1 MMWQNLEQNEDLS
14 TLWKSVWTELKT
26 SLVRRGHPW
35 RTPCLCTQSADGPQG
50 RTVVLRRVLPSLG
63 AVRFH
68 TDGRSSKIDDFNLD
82 PRVSFVFYHPRHQKQ
97 VRLKGSLQ
105 ELDEGER
112 LKEWNQTSPRSREI
126 YGLLTAPR
134 TPQNSSKEG
143 WNFSHEDLFLHF
155 RAYQIN
161 VSSMD
166 ILTLKPEGHQRA
178 LFIRSSN
185 HTEEIP
191 IDSLKNWKGTWTTP

>member
-68 TDGRSSKIDDFNLD
+68 TDGRSSKIDEAHSNMLYV
-82 PRVSFVFYHPRHQKQ
+82 PTTLVSMNC
-97 VRLKGSLQ
+97 LGLSI
-105 ELDEGER
+105 ER
-112 LKEWNQTSPRSREI
+112 STCVSAARCI
-126 YGLLTAPR
+126 TAFGLCFSKTAP
-134 TPQNSSKEG
+134 N
-143 WNFSHEDLFLHF
+143 
-155 RAYQIN
+155 A
-161 VSSMD
+161 V
-166 ILTLKPEGHQRA
+166 
-178 LFIRSSN
+178 
-185 HTEEIP
+185 
-191 IDSLKNWKGTWTTP
+191 